1 MAVQERGTAA
11 GPAEVA
17 RHGLGPETPELTAGA
32 DQPEAFDPGQ
42 PEAPGLAQPG
52 VAVLDPPTGELE
64 PHGVFALDLADA
76 AELDLAAAAEL
87 DLDDAAELDLPD
99 AAELDLAGER
109 THRAVLANGRRWAR
123 SLIVRTDRP
132 IVTGLITLL
141 AVIGFVVARW
151 EMWSR
156 RSISRFILIGQNFAH
171 PAQLPASMPL
181 RVKYGYDGQFYYRLA
196 INPLNFHQTAYG
208 VTIDAP
214 YRFMRIGYP
223 VVTWFVSFGH
233 LSLVPYMLVA
243 VNVAAI
249 GALGYIGGRFAI
261 QDGRHAAWGLLLPG
275 YFGLVTSLCRDTGEP
290 VAAAC
295 MLAGL
300 LAIRARRRR
309 LAASLLAF
317 GALTRETVMVL
328 VAAIAIVR
336 VVGFLRRRYRPGRDD
351 IVWVLPAGV
360 FAVWELLIFWFTG
373 SMPILADGGR
383 NAGEPFI
390 APFEALSANLHHID
404 WHSYNA
410 IDVWLAEVAVLLV
423 FAVAALCS
431 LRASRALAH
440 EKLALVLFLV
450 EICVVTPTTWDS
462 VSADLRSF
470 VEVYLL
476 AVVVLLGRPRR
487 RVPHLGA
494 WLLPALTLGLL
505 PVLDGVIRL
514 RLHWA

>member
-1 MAVQERGTAA
+1 MAIQERGTAA
-11 GPAEVA
+11 GPGEVA
-17 RHGLGPETPELTAGA
+17 RNGLGPETSELTA
-32 DQPEAFDPGQ
+32 DPVQPAAPDPWQ
-42 PEAPGLAQPG
+42 PEAPDLEQPG
-52 VAVLDPPTGELE
+52 VAVLDRPTTELE
-64 PHGVFALDLADA
+64 PPGVPVLDR
-76 AELDLAAAAEL
+76 
-87 DLDDAAELDLPD
+87 PD
-99 AAELDLAGER
+99 AAELELASTR
-109 THRAVLANGRRWAR
+109 TRQAALATWRRRVR
-123 SLIVRTDRP
+123 SLVVRTDRP

-141 AVIGFVVARW
+141 AAAGFVAGRW

-156 RSISRFILIGQNFAH
+156 RSFGRFILIGQNFAH

-181 RVKYGYDGQFYYRLA
+181 RAKSGYDGQFYYRLA

-208 VTIDAP
+208 VTIDAA

-223 VVTWFVSFGH
+223 VLTWFVSFGH
-233 LSLVPYMLVA
+233 ISLVPYMLVA

-249 GALGYIGGRFAI
+249 GALGYIGGRFAV
-261 QDGRHAAWGLLLPG
+261 QGGRHAAWGLLLPG
-275 YFGLVTSLCRDTGEP
+275 YFGLVTSLCRDTAEP

-309 LAASLLAF
+309 PAASFLAF

-351 IVWVLPAGV
+351 VVWVLPAGV
-360 FAVWELLIFWFTG
+360 FVVWELLVLWFTG
-373 SMPILADGGR
+373 SMPMLADGGR
-383 NAGEPFI
+383 NAGTPFI
-390 APFEALSANLHHID
+390 APVDAIRANLQHID

-431 LRASRALAH
+431 LRISRALPY

-450 EICVVTPTTWDS
+450 EICVVTPTTWNS

-470 VEVYLL
+470 VEVYLM
-476 AVVVLLGRPRR
+476 AVVVLLGRPRLPLPR
-487 RVPHLGA
+487 LGA
-494 WLLPALTLGLL
+494 WLLPALALGLL

>member
-1 MAVQERGTAA
+1 MAIQERGTAA
-11 GPAEVA
+11 GPDAVA
-17 RHGLGPETPELTAGA
+17 RNGLAPELAAGA
-32 DQPEAFDPGQ
+32 DLPAAPDPGQQ
-42 PEAPGLAQPG
+42 PEAPGPEQPVVGVLEPPAAELEQPG
-52 VAVLDPPTGELE
+52 VS
-64 PHGVFALDLADA
+64 ALDH
-76 AELDLAAAAEL
+76 
-87 DLDDAAELDLPD
+87 LPD
-99 AAELDLAGER
+99 AADMDLAGGQTR
-109 THRAVLANGRRWAR
+109 RAGLANWRRRARAVA
-123 SLIVRTDRP
+123 VRTDRP

-141 AVIGFVVARW
+141 AATGFVVARW

-171 PAQLPASMPL
+171 PARLPAGMPL
-181 RVKYGYDGQFYYRLA
+181 RAKYGYDGQFYYRLA

-208 VTIDAP
+208 ITIDAA

-223 VVTWFVSFGH
+223 VVTWFASFGQN
-233 LSLVPYMLVA
+233 SLVPYMLVA

-261 QDGRHAAWGLLLPG
+261 QGGRHAAWGLLLPG
-275 YFGLVTSLCRDTGEP
+275 YFGLVTSLCRDTAEP

-351 IVWVLPAGV
+351 IVWVLPAAV
-360 FAVWELLIFWFTG
+360 FVVWEFLIVAFTG
-373 SMPILADGGR
+373 SMPMLADGGR
-383 NAGEPFI
+383 NAGTPFI
-390 APFEALSANLHHID
+390 APFEALKSNLHHID
-404 WHSYNA
+404 WSSYNA
-410 IDVWLAEVAVLLV
+410 IDVWLAEVAVLLI
-423 FAVAALCS
+423 FAVAALWS

-450 EICVVTPTTWDS
+450 EICVVTPSTWNS

-487 RVPHLGA
+487 PGA
-494 WLLPALTLGLL
+494 WLLPALALGLL

>member
-1 MAVQERGTAA
+1 MAIQERGTAA
-11 GPAEVA
+11 GPDEVPSN
-17 RHGLGPETPELTAGA
+17 GLAPELTAGA
-32 DQPEAFDPGQ
+32 DQPAAPDPGQ
-42 PEAPGLAQPG
+42 PGAPGLDQPGVAVGLDQPG
-52 VAVLDPPTGELE
+52 VAVLDPPTTELD
-64 PHGVFALDLADA
+64 PPGVSVRDLPDA
-76 AELDLAAAAEL
+76 AELG
-87 DLDDAAELDLPD
+87 LPD
-99 AAELDLAGER
+99 AAELDLAGEATR
-109 THRAVLANGRRWAR
+109 WAVLATWTRRAR
-123 SLIVRTDRP
+123 PVIVRTNRP

-141 AVIGFVVARW
+141 AATGFVVARW

-156 RSISRFILIGQNFAH
+156 RSFGRFILIGQNFAH

-181 RVKYGYDGQFYYRLA
+181 RAKYGYDGQFYYRLA

-208 VTIDAP
+208 VTIDAA

-223 VVTWFVSFGH
+223 VLTWFVSFGH
-233 LSLVPYMLVA
+233 ISLVPYMLVA

-249 GALGYIGGRFAI
+249 GALGYIGGQFAI
-261 QDGRHAAWGLLLPG
+261 QGGRHAAWGLLVPG
-275 YFGLVTSLCRDTGEP
+275 YFGLVTSLCRDTAEP

-336 VVGFLRRRYRPGRDD
+336 VIGFLRRRYRPGRDD

-360 FAVWELLIFWFTG
+360 FVVWELLVFWFTG
-373 SMPILADGGR
+373 SMPMLADGGR
-383 NAGEPFI
+383 NAGTPFV
-390 APFEALSANLHHID
+390 APFEAMKANLQHID

-410 IDVWLAEVAVLLV
+410 IDVWLAEVAVLLI

-431 LRASRALAH
+431 LRISRALAH

-450 EICVVTPTTWDS
+450 EICVVTPTTWNS

-476 AVVVLLGRPRR
+476 AVVVLLGRPRL
-487 RVPHLGA
+487 PGPQLGA

>member
-1 MAVQERGTAA
+1 MAIQERGTAA
-11 GPAEVA
+11 GPDEAA
-17 RHGLGPETPELTAGA
+17 RSGLGPGITELTADT
-32 DQPEAFDPGQ
+32 DQAAAPDLGQ
-42 PEAPGLAQPG
+42 PEAPVLEQPG
-52 VAVLDPPTGELE
+52 VAVLDPSTAELE
-64 PHGVFALDLADA
+64 PPGVSALDLP
-76 AELDLAAAAEL
+76 EPAEL
-87 DLDDAAELDLPD
+87 DLD
-99 AAELDLAGER
+99 LAGEA
-109 THRAVLANGRRWAR
+109 TRWAALR
-123 SLIVRTDRP
+123 SWRRRVQPVTAWTNRP

-141 AVIGFVVARW
+141 AAAGFVAGRW

-156 RSISRFILIGQNFAH
+156 RSFGRSILIGQDFAH

-181 RVKYGYDGQFYYRLA
+181 RAKTGYDGQFYYRLA

-208 VTIDAP
+208 VTVDAA

-223 VVTWFVSFGH
+223 VLTWFVSFGH
-233 LSLVPYMLVA
+233 VSLVPYMLVA

-249 GALGYIGGRFAI
+249 GVLGYIGGRFAI
-261 QDGRHAAWGLLLPG
+261 QGGRHAAWGLLLPG
-275 YFGLVTSLCRDTGEP
+275 YFGLVTSLCRDTAEP

-360 FAVWELLIFWFTG
+360 FVVWEALVFWFTG
-373 SMPILADGGR
+373 SVPMLADGGR
-383 NAGEPFI
+383 NAGIPFV
-390 APFEALSANLHHID
+390 APIEALRANLAHID

-410 IDVWLAEVAVLLV
+410 IDVWLAEVAVLLT

-431 LRASRALAH
+431 LRISRALAH

-450 EICVVTPTTWDS
+450 EICVVTPSTWNS
-462 VSADLRSF
+462 VTADLRSF
-470 VEVYLL
+470 VEVYLM

-487 RVPHLGA
+487 PITYPGA

>member
-1 MAVQERGTAA
+1 MAIQERGTAA

-17 RHGLGPETPELTAGA
+17 RNGLGPETAELTADGVPPA
-32 DQPEAFDPGQ
+32 APDPW
-42 PEAPGLAQPG
+42 PSEAPDLEPPG
-52 VAVLDPPTGELE
+52 AAVLDPPTAELK
-64 PHGVFALDLADA
+64 PPGLPALDLR
-76 AELDLAAAAEL
+76 
-87 DLDDAAELDLPD
+87 D
-99 AAELDLAGER
+99 AAELDLAGEPTR
-109 THRAVLANGRRWAR
+109 QAARATWRQRVR
-123 SLIVRTDRP
+123 SAAVRTDRP

-141 AVIGFVVARW
+141 AAIGFVAGRW

-156 RSISRFILIGQNFAH
+156 RSFGRFILIGQNFAH

-181 RVKYGYDGQFYYRLA
+181 RAKYGYDGQFYYRLA

-208 VTIDAP
+208 VTIDAA

-223 VVTWFVSFGH
+223 VLTWFVSFGH
-233 LSLVPYMLVA
+233 ISLVPYMLVA

-249 GALGYIGGRFAI
+249 GALGYIGGRIAV
-261 QDGRHAAWGLLLPG
+261 QGGRHAAWGLLLPG
-275 YFGLVTSLCRDTGEP
+275 YFGLVTSLCRDTAEP

-300 LAIRARRRR
+300 LAIRGRRRR

-336 VVGFLRRRYRPGRDD
+336 VVGFLRRQYRPGRDD
-351 IVWVLPAGV
+351 VVWVLPAGV
-360 FAVWELLIFWFTG
+360 FVVWEVLVFWFTG

-383 NAGEPFI
+383 NAGTPFI
-390 APFEALSANLHHID
+390 APFEAIKANLQHID

-423 FAVAALCS
+423 FAIAALCS
-431 LRASRALAH
+431 LRISRALPH

-450 EICVVTPTTWDS
+450 EICVVTPSTWNS

-470 VEVYLL
+470 VEVYLM
-476 AVVVLLGRPRR
+476 AVLVLLGRPRR
-487 RVPHLGA
+487 PIPRPGA
-494 WLLPALTLGLL
+494 WLLPALALGLL

>member
-1 MAVQERGTAA
+1 MAIQERGTAA
-11 GPAEVA
+11 GPEVVA
-17 RHGLGPETPELTAGA
+17 SNGLSPELTAGA
-32 DQPEAFDPGQ
+32 DRPAVPDPGQ
-42 PEAPGLAQPG
+42 PEAPGLDQPG
-52 VAVLDPPTGELE
+52 VAVLDPPTAELE
-64 PHGVFALDLADA
+64 PPGVSALDR
-76 AELDLAAAAEL
+76 
-87 DLDDAAELDLPD
+87 PD
-99 AAELDLAGER
+99 AAELDLAGRETR
-109 THRAVLANGRRWAR
+109 EAALATWRRRGRSIVVRA
-123 SLIVRTDRP
+123 DRP

-141 AVIGFVVARW
+141 AAIGFVVARW

-171 PAQLPASMPL
+171 PAQLPAGMPL
-181 RVKYGYDGQFYYRLA
+181 RAKYGYDGQFYYRLA

-208 VTIDAP
+208 ITIDAT

-233 LSLVPYMLVA
+233 ISLVPYMLVA
-243 VNVAAI
+243 VNLAAI
-249 GALGYIGGRFAI
+249 GALGYIGGQFAI
-261 QDGRHAAWGLLLPG
+261 QGGRHAAWGLLLPG
-275 YFGLVTSLCRDTGEP
+275 YFGLVTSLCRDTAEP

-336 VVGFLRRRYRPGRDD
+336 VIGFLRRRYRPGRDD
-351 IVWVLPAGV
+351 IAWVLPAGV
-360 FAVWELLIFWFTG
+360 FVVWELLVFWFTG

-383 NAGEPFI
+383 NAGRPFI
-390 APFEALSANLHHID
+390 APFEAIRSNLQHID

-410 IDVWLAEVAVLLV
+410 IDVWLAEVAVLLI

-431 LRASRALAH
+431 LRISRALPH

-450 EICVVTPTTWDS
+450 EICVVTPSTWNS

-487 RVPHLGA
+487 PVPHLGA
-494 WLLPALTLGLL
+494 WLLPALALGLL

>member
-1 MAVQERGTAA
+1 MAIQERGSAA
-11 GPAEVA
+11 GPDEVA
-17 RHGLGPETPELTAGA
+17 KSGLGPETPELTADA
-32 DQPEAFDPGQ
+32 DHPAVPDPGQ
-42 PEAPGLAQPG
+42 PEAPGLEQPG
-52 VAVLDPPTGELE
+52 VAVLDPPTAELE
-64 PHGVFALDLADA
+64 PPGVSA
-76 AELDLAAAAEL
+76 
-87 DLDDAAELDLPD
+87 LDLPD
-99 AAELDLAGER
+99 EA
-109 THRAVLANGRRWAR
+109 TRWAALQSWR
-123 SLIVRTDRP
+123 RRVQPVMAWTDRP
-132 IVTGLITLL
+132 IVIGLITLL
-141 AVIGFVVARW
+141 AAAGFVAGRW

-156 RSISRFILIGQNFAH
+156 RSFGRFILIGQDFAH

-181 RVKYGYDGQFYYRLA
+181 RAKTGYDGQFYYRLA

-208 VTIDAP
+208 ITVDAA

-233 LSLVPYMLVA
+233 VSLVPYVLVA

-249 GALGYIGGRFAI
+249 GALGYIGGQFAV
-261 QDGRHAAWGLLLPG
+261 QGGRHAAWGLLLPG
-275 YFGLVTSLCRDTGEP
+275 YFGLVTSLCRDTAEP

-328 VAAIAIVR
+328 VAAVAIVR
-336 VVGFLRRRYRPGRDD
+336 IVGFLRHRYRPGRDD
-351 IVWVLPAGV
+351 LVWILPAGV
-360 FAVWELLIFWFTG
+360 FAVWELLVFWFTG

-383 NAGEPFI
+383 NAGTPFV
-390 APFEALSANLHHID
+390 APFEALKSNLAHID

-410 IDVWLAEVAVLLV
+410 IDVWLAEVAVLLI
-423 FAVAALCS
+423 FAVAGLCS
-431 LRASRALAH
+431 LRVSRALAH

-450 EICVVTPTTWDS
+450 EICVVTPSTWSS
-462 VSADLRSF
+462 VTADLRSF

-487 RVPHLGA
+487 PITHLGA

>member
-1 MAVQERGTAA
+1 MTVQERGTAA
-11 GPAEVA
+11 GP
-17 RHGLGPETPELTAGA
+17 GTGTPG
-32 DQPEAFDPGQ
+32 
-42 PEAPGLAQPG
+42 GLAP
-52 VAVLDPPTGELE
+52 DIT
-64 PHGVFALDLADA
+64 AD
-76 AELDLAAAAEL
+76 
-87 DLDDAAELDLPD
+87 LDLP
-99 AAELDLAGER
+99 AAPAADPERPVVPALERPDEAEADPGEA
-109 THRAVLANGRRWAR
+109 TRRVAFTKWWRRIR
-123 SLIVRTDRP
+123 SVVVRTDRP
-132 IVTGLITLL
+132 IVTGLVTLL
-141 AVIGFVVARW
+141 AVTGFVVARW
-151 EMWSR
+151 DMWSR
-156 RSISRFILIGQNFAH
+156 WNISRFILIGQDFAN
-171 PAQLPASMPL
+171 PAQLPAGMPL
-181 RVKYGYDGQFYYRLA
+181 RAQTGYDGQFYYRLA
-196 INPLNFHQTAYG
+196 INPLNFHQSAYG
-208 VTIDAP
+208 ITIDAA
-214 YRFMRIGYP
+214 YRFMRVGYP
-223 VVTWFVSFGH
+223 VITWFASFGQS
-233 LSLVPYMLVA
+233 SLVPWMLVA
-243 VNVAAI
+243 VNIAAI
-249 GALGYIGGRFAI
+249 GTLGYIGGRFAI
-261 QDGRHAAWGLLLPG
+261 QGGRHAAWGLLLPG
-275 YFGLVTSLCRDTGEP
+275 YFGLVTSLCRDTAEP

-351 IVWVLPAGV
+351 IVWVLPAAA
-360 FAVWELLIFWFTG
+360 FAAWELLVLAFTG
-373 SMPILADGGR
+373 GMPMLADGGR
-383 NAGEPFI
+383 NAGTPFV
-390 APFEALSANLHHID
+390 APFEALRSNLHHID

-431 LRASRALAH
+431 LRISRALAH
-440 EKLALVLFLV
+440 EKLALVLFLI
-450 EICVVTPTTWDS
+450 EICVVTPTTWNS

-487 RVPHLGA
+487 PIRHAGT